1 MKRRTLLCFFL
12 FLCVAFSVFSQDSGL
27 YMLQQGIEKF
37 RKSDFTYAIY
47 DFREVTLDPKFSSF
61 HGYAYFWLA
70 KSYMALNQL
79 DDAEKNLEYFLLR
92 FPEHPDYAEG
102 FYQKGRLLFLQREYE
117 KSIQVFYTFIE
128 KYTDNPFLPNS
139 YYWIGESL
147 YELGHVDK
155 ALTVFKYVI
164 SQYPRS
170 YKVEA
175 ARYKVSLI
183 KLENRERELLKFLKW
198 SHEESLK
205 TLEEFQVREKT
216 YEQALSA
223 YQKKLTKFAEE
234 GTSSQIEDLTLDLI
248 RKDKEIIS
256 LKNEITNL
264 KRENASLT
272 RDIKALETRI
282 AAVPEE
288 EPVESAL
295 TEPTSAFVSE
305 STVKRLLAI
314 KEEALN
320 LKEFYLNW
328 LENELEKQ

>member
-1 MKRRTLLCFFL
+1 MKRRTLLCCFL
-12 FLCVAFSVFSQDSGL
+12 LFCVVFSAFSEDTGL
-27 YMLQQGIEKF
+27 SILRQGIEKF

-47 DFREVTLDPKFSSF
+47 DFREVTLDPKYSNF
-61 HGYAYFWLA
+61 HGDAYFWIA

-79 DDAEKNLEYFLLR
+79 DDTEKNLEYFLLR
-92 FPEHPDYAEG
+92 FPKHPDYAEG

-117 KSIQVFYTFIE
+117 KSIQVFYTFTE
-128 KYTDNPFLPNS
+128 KYPDNLFLSNS

-155 ALTVFKYVI
+155 ALTVFKHVI
-164 SQYPRS
+164 SHFPRS
-170 YKVEA
+170 FKVGTA
-175 ARYKVSLI
+175 QYKVSLI
-183 KLENRERELLKFLKW
+183 ELENRERELLKFLKW

-223 YQKKLTKFAEE
+223 YQKKLTKFAEQ

-256 LKNEITNL
+256 LKNEIIDL
-264 KRENASLT
+264 KKENASLA
-272 RDIKALETRI
+272 RDIQALESFTP
-282 AAVPEE
+282 AATTIVTEK
-288 EPVESAL
+288 EPMEPAL
-295 TEPTSAFVSE
+295 TESN
-305 STVKRLLAI
+305 VKRLLAI

-320 LKEFYLNW
+320 LKEFYIDW